1 MKLPT
6 NRGQKGSLSPAE
18 QIGFITFLF
27 AALLF
32 FFESPFTTL
41 PLFLFLILC
50 LAAPFFPQVGFFLP
64 IISRSITESK
74 GVAFTFDDG
83 PSPSSTPILLELLA
97 RYQLTATFF
106 VVGEKAARHPD
117 LIADILSQGH
127 SIGNHSWQHDN
138 LLMLRSRKRL
148 QRDIHQTQE
157 VLKQSGIR
165 ALVFR
170 PPVGISNSRLR
181 QVLLDED
188 LVTVTFSCRIF
199 DQGNKKITNL
209 AQRVLHKLKA
219 GDILLLHDIAPGKKT
234 MATYWKNELNTLFS
248 SLQKSSYD
256 VQPLE
261 RLIGQPVML
270 SQKTKE
276 SDRLVTSRAK
286 NL

>member
-6 NRGQKGSLSPAE
+6 NRGRKGALSPAE
-18 QIGFITFLF
+18 KIGFTAFLLT
-27 AALLF
+27 ALLLF
-32 FFESPFTTL
+32 VAPWLATL
-41 PLFLFLILC
+41 PLFLFLLLC
-50 LAAPFFPQVGFFLP
+50 LAAPFFPQIGFFLP
-64 IISRSITESK
+64 SISRSVTGSK
-74 GVAFTFDDG
+74 GVALTFDDG

-117 LIADILSQGH
+117 LIADILTRGH

-148 QRDIHQTQE
+148 QQDIHQTQE
-157 VLKQSGIR
+157 VLRQAGIQT
-165 ALVFR
+165 LVFR
-170 PPVGISNSRLR
+170 PPAGISNSRLK

-188 LVTVTFSCRIF
+188 LVNVTFSCRIF

-209 AQRVLHKLKA
+209 ARRVLHKLKT
-219 GDILLLHDIAPGKKT
+219 GDILLLHDIAPEQET

-248 SLQKSSYD
+248 SLRKGSYD

-261 RLIGQPVML
+261 KLIGQPIMIGHKV
-270 SQKTKE
+270 KE
-276 SDRLVTSRAK
+276 L
-286 NL
+286 

>member
-1 MKLPT
+1 MKLAT

-18 QIGFITFLF
+18 QIGFTALLL

-32 FFESPFTTL
+32 FFESSFATL
-41 PLFLFLILC
+41 PLLLFLILC
-50 LAAPFFPQVGFFLP
+50 LAAPFLPQVGFFLP

-74 GVAFTFDDG
+74 GVALTFDDG
-83 PSPSSTPILLELLA
+83 PSPSSTPILLALLA

-117 LIADILSQGH
+117 LIADILTQGH

-148 QRDIHQTQE
+148 QQDIHQTQE
-157 VLKQSGIR
+157 VLKQAGIQ

-170 PPVGISNSRLR
+170 PPAGISNSRLK
-181 QVLLDED
+181 QVLRDED

-199 DQGNKKITNL
+199 DQGNKKIINL

-219 GDILLLHDIAPGKKT
+219 GDILLLHDIAPEKEAMT
-234 MATYWKNELNTLFS
+234 TYWKNELNALFS
-248 SLQKSSYD
+248 SLRKGSYD

-261 RLIGQPVML
+261 KLIGRPVMIFR
-270 SQKTKE
+270 KNKE
-276 SDRLVTSRAK
+276 L
-286 NL
+286 